1 MNIWVTLSLGIIF
14 ATMLLQLVN
23 YKLFHSDGRNSTRIT
38 LLMKQAFFALH
49 AVMLHYATEIIRN
62 NFPYWF
68 GQAFG
73 LFFFCGLTCWFF
85 VFFRGAFR
93 NDPA

>member
-1 MNIWVTLSLGIIF
+1 MNIWVMLSLGIIF
-14 ATMLLQLVN
+14 ATMLLQIVN

-38 LLMKQAFFALH
+38 LLMKQVFFAGH
-49 AVMLHYATEIIRN
+49 AIMLFYVTDVIRD
-62 NFPYWF
+62 NFSWAF

-73 LFFFCGLTCWFF
+73 LMYFCGLTCWFF

-93 NDPA
+93 DQEA